1 MKTDDKTKMKVIIYI
16 DGLQPK
22 LKGTIYD
29 NELLSLRKKY
39 IYKDV
44 SFDELKTDVGYLKQ
58 IKKIIIQ
65 QNNFRTMIR
74 FYYIATDN
82 KVLIT
87 KSIYTTEQGAILLGQ
102 YTKKV
107 LPQTYN
113 SWLKQYKLSDGTLM
127 FSNDLLMV
135 I

>member
-16 DGLQPK
+16 DSLQPK

-58 IKKIIIQ
+58 IKRIIIQ
-65 QNNFRTMIR
+65 
-74 FYYIATDN
+74 
-82 KVLIT
+82 
-87 KSIYTTEQGAILLGQ
+87 
-102 YTKKV
+102 
-107 LPQTYN
+107 
-113 SWLKQYKLSDGTLM
+113 
-127 FSNDLLMV
+127 
-135 I
+135 

>member
-1 MKTDDKTKMKVIIYI
+1 
-16 DGLQPK
+16 
-22 LKGTIYD
+22 
-29 NELLSLRKKY
+29 
-39 IYKDV
+39 
-44 SFDELKTDVGYLKQ
+44 
-58 IKKIIIQ
+58 
-65 QNNFRTMIR
+65 MIR

-135 I
+135 VAKIVKVDYEDLWNLIYMRSDHLKRSDRSKREFFSSREEELFLNDAGIFNVDV

>member
-16 DGLQPK
+16 DSLQPK

-65 QNNFRTMIR
+65 
-74 FYYIATDN
+74 
-82 KVLIT
+82 
-87 KSIYTTEQGAILLGQ
+87 
-102 YTKKV
+102 
-107 LPQTYN
+107 
-113 SWLKQYKLSDGTLM
+113 
-127 FSNDLLMV
+127 
-135 I
+135 